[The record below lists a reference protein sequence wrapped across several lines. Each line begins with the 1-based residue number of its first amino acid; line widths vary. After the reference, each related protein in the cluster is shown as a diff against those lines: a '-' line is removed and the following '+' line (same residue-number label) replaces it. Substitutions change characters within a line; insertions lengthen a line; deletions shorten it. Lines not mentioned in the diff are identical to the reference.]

1 METDYFS
8 LRLSTL
14 TADLNIATDV
24 LESAAAAARQALED
38 QRRAGVPVDLATER
52 AEAIM
57 LATITPTLEAA
68 SRLKN
73 ILEEDFAGRPELSLP
88 PHFPVLLQKFMP
100 LLSEP
105 QSRLTDAYIIGLVVE
120 YTDKHVDNGL

>member
-1 METDYFS
+1 MTTDYFS

-14 TADLNIATDV
+14 TADLNIAPDV
-24 LESAAAAARQALED
+24 LESTAAAGRRALEE

-57 LATITPTLEAA
+57 LEAITPTLEAA
-68 SRLKN
+68 SRLKD
-73 ILEEDFAGRPELSLP
+73 ILEDDFAGLPELSVP

-100 LLSEP
+100 LLVEP
-105 QSRLTDAYIIGLVVE
+105 QSRLTNAYIIGLVVE
-120 YTDKHVDNGL
+120 YTDKHVSNGL